1 MIYLNICLTV
11 ALGMGTELSD
21 SRLMNGR
28 PNRQAAAAEDEHT
41 FVASD
46 YYGDCTKSLLEVT
59 IVLLTQS
66 ALLIFYV
73 LGLYTGEAPDFSN
86 GRVFAFYYA
95 GSRVCTRP
103 LPYRIVHSQYV
114 PACTCTRRRH
124 AHAHALHMHITR
136 AHHTCMHITVHTH
149 I

>member
-1 MIYLNICLTV
+1 
-11 ALGMGTELSD
+11 
-21 SRLMNGR
+21 MNGR
-28 PNRQAAAAEDEHT
+28 PNRHAAAAEDEHT

-95 GSRVCTRP
+95 GSRVCT
-103 LPYRIVHSQYV
+103 L
-114 PACTCTRRRH
+114 ACTCTR
-124 AHAHALHMHITR
+124 AI
-136 AHHTCMHITVHTH
+136 
-149 I
+149 